1 MAPIGR
7 LWRAS
12 RPIRAT
18 IHRPATR
25 SRLHWVGAT
34 ALSATLV
41 LAGCSG
47 PSGVLRPTTTTTT
60 TGSTTST
67 TSTTGPHSRTES
79 PGAVP
84 AGRPAWIVSESAV
97 ALLRE
102 AGLSRRLVAYF
113 FNNTNT
119 FLLLSGP
126 EHIRRELP
134 LACATESFTSYAA
147 LKHAFAINAI
157 SAGTRAILYDN
168 ENWSLTPLP
177 ERAQPI
183 LYAARAEALVHRHRM
198 KFVFTPAS
206 DLADAHVRSPGAGG
220 SSYQRYLEQGLAG
233 RGARVSDVF
242 EIQSQQIEGT
252 SAFLPFATLATAQA
266 KAANPDAMLLLG
278 IGTNPGG
285 RSVTARALLHA
296 YLSTRTKANGYWL
309 NIPSRGRACP
319 SCGIPQPQVA
329 VAFLLILAQLSRR
342 QR

>member
-1 MAPIGR
+1 MARFEAHPSDDPSSGHT
-7 LWRAS
+7 LSPPLGWS
-12 RPIRAT
+12 DGP
-18 IHRPATR
+18 
-25 SRLHWVGAT
+25 
-34 ALSATLV
+34 SATLV

-60 TGSTTST
+60 TASTTST

-102 AGLSRRLVAYF
+102 AGLSRHLVAYF

-134 LACATESFTSYAA
+134 LARATESFTSYAA

-183 LYAARAEALVHRHRM
+183 LYAARAEALVHRHHM

-220 SSYQRYLEQGLAG
+220 SSYQRYLEQDLAG

-285 RSVTARALLHA
+285 RSVTARALLQC
-296 YLSTRTKANGYWL
+296 
-309 NIPSRGRACP
+309 IPIDTNQGQR
-319 SCGIPQPQVA
+319 V
-329 VAFLLILAQLSRR
+329 LAQHSLAGTGLSFVRYPAAASGR
-342 QR
+342 GVPADLGPIEP